1 MTSGISRRF
10 GEFAIRKTENSS
22 VSTKIPMQ
30 RVLRQTYQELLKAEH
45 RPAFNFRK
53 DNRFALIY
61 PGAYTLGMSSL
72 GLQVIYSLL
81 NQREDTS
88 CERVFL
94 PEPQMV
100 RQLDDRRTT
109 LFSFET
115 QTPLNQFDLLGFS
128 VSFESDYINIPT
140 TLQMARLEPLAVDRE
155 DTDPLVIAGGIN
167 ISYNPEP
174 IADFI
179 DVFVVGEAEIT
190 IHNLMDIFGEWK
202 ASGAS
207 KMDLL
212 CELATVPGLY
222 VPRFYEVDYSDEGGI
237 KEMRAKSPAPARIHS
252 AAIPNLDDAETCT
265 KIFTPNT
272 EFSNAHLIEIVRGC
286 GRQCRFCVADYARRW
301 PRHRSVES
309 TLHLAERARGITDR
323 IGLVGASISDHPDI
337 DEIATGL
344 VERGFR
350 ISCASLRAET
360 VRTPL
365 LDALADSEQG
375 TITIAPEV
383 ATENL
388 QKVVNKAIPRQRLY
402 HVLEEAV
409 KRDILNLRLYFLIGV
424 PYETSAD
431 VEAIVDMAKEM
442 RSIILPY
449 AKKSGRMAQIS
460 FTISPMVPK
469 PHTPFQWVAMED
481 PKTISRKLNFLKKEM
496 GRIGGMKVSSASA
509 RLAYQEAVFARGDRR
524 LSRVIVDLAS
534 GMSWKPA
541 FRKHRLDPDFYALRP
556 RSIGEF
562 NPWDHLDLNVK
573 PEFLRLEHNKHE
585 KRFMTSP
592 CDTTVCKKCGAC

>member
-1 MTSGISRRF
+1 
-10 GEFAIRKTENSS
+10 
-22 VSTKIPMQ
+22 MQ
-30 RVLRQTYQELLKAEH
+30 RTLRQNYQKLLQAEQ
-45 RPAFNFRK
+45 RPHFNFRK
-53 DNRFALIY
+53 ENRFALIY
-61 PGAYTLGMSSL
+61 PGAYSLGMSSL

-81 NQREDTS
+81 NQRQDTA
-88 CERVFL
+88 CERAFL
-94 PEPQMV
+94 PDTQIL
-100 RQLDDRRTT
+100 RQLDERRAT

-115 QTPLNQFDLLGFS
+115 QTPLNLFDILGFS
-128 VSFESDYINIPT
+128 VSFESDYVNIPT
-140 TLQMARLEPLAVDRE
+140 VLERAQLQPLAADR
-155 DTDPLVIAGGIN
+155 DDNDPLVIAGGIN

-179 DVFVVGEAEIT
+179 DVFVVGEAELT
-190 IHNLMDIFGEWK
+190 IHYLMDVFRKWK
-202 ASGAS
+202 RTQAS
-207 KMDLL
+207 KEDLL

-222 VPRFYEVDYSDEGGI
+222 VPRFYEVHYNDEGRI
-237 KEMRAKSPAPARIHS
+237 KEMRAKPPAPEQIRS
-252 AAIPNLDDAETCT
+252 GAIPRLDDAETCT

-301 PRHRSVES
+301 PRHRSVEN
-309 TLHLAERARGITDR
+309 TLQLAEQARGITDR
-323 IGLVGASISDHPDI
+323 IGLVGASISDHPHI
-337 DEIATGL
+337 DQIATGL
-344 VERGFR
+344 VDRGFR

-360 VRTPL
+360 VRAPL

-388 QKVVNKAIPRQRLY
+388 QQVVNKAIPRERLY

-424 PYETSAD
+424 PYETPTD

-442 RSIILPY
+442 RSIVLPY
-449 AKKSGRMAQIS
+449 AKKSGRMAKIG

-481 PKTISRKLNFLKKEM
+481 SKTISRKLTFLKKEL
-496 GRIGGMKVSSASA
+496 GRIGGMKFSSASA
-509 RLAYQEAVFARGDRR
+509 RLAYQEAVFARGDRQ
-524 LSRVIVDLAS
+524 LSSVILDLAR
-534 GMSWKPA
+534 GVAWKAA
-541 FRKHRLDPDFYALRP
+541 FRKHNLDPDFYALRP
-556 RSIGEF
+556 RSIGEL

-585 KRFMTSP
+585 KQFMTSP

>member
-1 MTSGISRRF
+1 
-10 GEFAIRKTENSS
+10 
-22 VSTKIPMQ
+22 MQ
-30 RVLRQTYQELLKAEH
+30 RDLRQTYQELFKGEH
-45 RPAFNFRK
+45 HPPFNFRK
-53 DNRFALIY
+53 NNKFALIY
-61 PGAYTLGMSSL
+61 PSTYYLGMSSL
-72 GLQVIYSLL
+72 GLQVIYYLL

-88 CERVFL
+88 CERAFL
-94 PEPQMV
+94 PEPQILCK
-100 RQLDDRRTT
+100 LDHSRTT

-115 QTPLNQFDLLGFS
+115 QTPLNQFNLLGFS
-128 VSFESDYINIPT
+128 VSFESDYVNIPT
-140 TLQMARLEPLAVDRE
+140 TLEMAKLEPIAADRA
-155 DTDPLVIAGGIN
+155 DSDPLVIAGGIN

-179 DVFVVGEAEIT
+179 DVFVVGEAEMT
-190 IHNLMDIFGEWK
+190 IQHLMDIFGEWK
-202 ASGAS
+202 VSGAS
-207 KMDLL
+207 KAELL
-212 CELATVPGLY
+212 RELATVPGLY
-222 VPRFYEVDYSDEGGI
+222 VPRFYEVDYNDEGGI
-237 KEMRAKSPAPARIHS
+237 EEMRANAPAPASVRS
-252 AAIPNLDDAETCT
+252 VAIPRLDSAETCT
-265 KIFTPNT
+265 KIFTPET

-309 TLHLAERARGITDR
+309 TLQLAEQARGITGR
-323 IGLVGASISDHPDI
+323 IGLVGASISDHPQI

-344 VERGFR
+344 VDRGFR

-388 QKVVNKAIPRQRLY
+388 QKVVNKAIPRERLY
-402 HVLEEAV
+402 HVLEQAI

-424 PYETSAD
+424 PYETSTD
-431 VEAIVDMAKEM
+431 VEAIVDMAKDM
-442 RSIILPY
+442 RSILLPY
-449 AKKSGRMAQIS
+449 AKKSGRMARIS

-469 PHTPFQWVAMED
+469 PHTPFQWVAIED
-481 PKTISRKLNFLKKEM
+481 PKTISRKLAFLRKEI

-524 LSRVIVDLAS
+524 LGRVILDLAR
-534 GMSWKPA
+534 GASWKAA
-541 FRKHRLDPDFYALRP
+541 FRKHGLDPDFYALRP
-556 RSIGEF
+556 RSLGEF
-562 NPWDHLDLNVK
+562 NPWDYLDLNVK

-592 CDTTVCKKCGAC
+592 CDTAVCKKCGAC